1 MGQHLRSSKPNNL
14 MLIMIGKSDRNIVSE
29 RDRTLRILFRD
40 LPRRHEIVKMGQ
52 LMASHLVKNGIR
64 V

>member
-1 MGQHLRSSKPNNL
+1 

-29 RDRTLRILFRD
+29 RDRTSRILFRD